1 MPWNPNL
8 YDQFKKE
15 RSAPFYDLTTLVDV
29 KPNLSVIDLGCG
41 TGELTS
47 YLLDV
52 FPDSQI
58 LGIDSSQEM
67 LEKAK
72 SFQNERLHFCQR
84 SVEEQ
89 LDLDDKY
96 DLIIANASL
105 QWCQNHAELFP
116 KIITK
121 LNSGGQFAVQVPSN
135 HDFIVHRL
143 LSEIAKREI
152 YDKEFQG
159 WRRQYSVLK
168 IEDYATILYQNNG
181 KNINVFE
188 KVYPHILDD
197 ADAVYEWATGTAI
210 IPFLERL
217 PDDLKEF
224 FKIDYQSELRKVFPD
239 SPVFYPFK
247 RTFIYAQF

>member
-1 MPWNPNL
+1 MPWNPEL

-15 RSAPFYDLTTLVDV
+15 RSAPFFDLTKLVEV
-29 KPNLSVIDLGCG
+29 KANMSVIDLGCG

-47 YLLDV
+47 SLLALL
-52 FPDSQI
+52 PDSQI
-58 LGIDSSQEM
+58 LGIDSSKEM
-67 LEKAK
+67 LEKAR
-72 SFQNERLHFCQR
+72 SFENDRLHFVQR
-84 SVEEQ
+84 TVEEQ
-89 LDLDDKY
+89 LAVNDSF

-105 QWCQNHAELFP
+105 QWCQNHPVLLPE
-116 KIITK
+116 IISK
-121 LNSGGQFAVQVPSN
+121 LNSGGQLAIQVPSN

-143 LSEIAKREI
+143 LSHIAQREV
-152 YDKEFQG
+152 YETEFKG

-168 IEDYATILYQNNG
+168 IEDYASILYQNNG

-188 KVYPHILDD
+188 KIYPHVLEN
-197 ADAVYEWATGTAI
+197 ADAIYEWATGTAI

-217 PDDLKEF
+217 PDHLKTS
-224 FKIDYQSELRKVFPD
+224 FKNDYQSELRKVFPE